1 MARIGVEDNLTDV
14 KEALEQKGHECVT
27 LTGDNAAE
35 CDCCC
40 ISGQDQ
46 NVMGM
51 SDATSDG
58 SVINCDGKTAEEVAQ
73 EVDEKLQGR

>member
-1 MARIGVEDNLTDV
+1 MAKIAVESNMTDV
-14 KEALEQKGHECVT
+14 MDALKEAGHEVVA
-27 LTGDNAAE
+27 LEGDNAAN

-51 SDATSDG
+51 STATTDAP
-58 SVINCDGKTAEEVAQ
+58 VVNCDGMTADQVVQ
-73 EVDEKLQGR
+73 EVNNRVQA

>member
-1 MARIGVEDNLTDV
+1 MARVAVEDTLTNV
-14 KEALEQKGHECVT
+14 KQALQKDGHEVVS
-27 LTGDNAAE
+27 LESDQAND

-51 SDATSDG
+51 SNATTQAT
-58 SVINCDGKTAEEVAQ
+58 VINCDGKNANEVVQ
-73 EVDEKLQGR
+73 EVNELFRT

>member
-1 MARIGVEDNLTDV
+1 MARVAVEDTLTDV
-14 KEALEQKGHECVT
+14 KELLQQNGHDVVT
-27 LTGDNAAE
+27 LEGDNAAG

-51 SDATSDG
+51 SEATSDA
-58 SVINCDGKTAEEVAQ
+58 SIINCDGMTAQ
-73 EVDEKLQGR
+73 EVLDEVNERVQRK

>member
-1 MARIGVEDNLTDV
+1 MAKVGVEDTLTDV
-14 KEALEQKGHECVT
+14 KELLQENGHEVVT

-51 SDATSDG
+51 SETTSDA
-58 SVINCDGKTAEEVAQ
+58 SIVNCDGMTAEEVLN
-73 EVDEKLQGR
+73 EVNEKLQQR